1 MTSLFNFNA
10 LIGFGAGGGLV
21 LLDCDGLRG
30 LAGEAGDVMV
40 VGLGSALLRV
50 ADEPLIRLI
59 SSSNRSSVC
68 FSFATLKLRAAM
80 IPSIFA

>member
-1 MTSLFNFNA
+1 
-10 LIGFGAGGGLV
+10 
-21 LLDCDGLRG
+21 
-30 LAGEAGDVMV
+30 MV